1 MGCIL
6 TGTVLRPIL
15 FLRVCLVGLKN
26 GGMKKKGEKM
36 VGVGVCLRRE
46 NMKDFGGGSE
56 SKREKGNKNFGNNV
70 PLDILFFSFS
80 SFPMVILFFQFS
92 SSCSAACY
100 ALLIFFSFTVSCF
113 CLFLPLL
120 LFFPFNLYFFSSFV
134 LGYCAHL
141 FILNLFFN
149 KVLIHT
155 HFFLVKI

>member
-1 MGCIL
+1 MRRILMGCIL

-100 ALLIFFSFTVSCF
+100 ALLIFFLLPFLVFVFSFLYFSF
-113 CLFLPLL
+113 FLLICI
-120 LFFPFNLYFFSSFV
+120 FFPP
-134 LGYCAHL
+134 L
-141 FILNLFFN
+141 FWVI
-149 KVLIHT
+149 VLI
-155 HFFLVKI
+155 FLF